1 MMQGATMMISN
12 VIRARVTPV
21 AAVIGFVPGLLG
33 TVLGTMMAGIGIFK
47 RQTAQLFKELEA

>member
-1 MMQGATMMISN
+1 MQGATMMISN